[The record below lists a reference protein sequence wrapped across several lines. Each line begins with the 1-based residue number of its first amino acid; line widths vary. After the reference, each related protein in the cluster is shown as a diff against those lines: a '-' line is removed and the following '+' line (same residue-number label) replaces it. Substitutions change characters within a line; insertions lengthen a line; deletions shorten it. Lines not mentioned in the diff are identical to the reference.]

1 MQRGFADKE
10 TDRQMDICGCRV
22 AFATENFDK
31 LQNCGWD
38 TESGVEPMF
47 WTSIIFIPLF
57 YILNFCL
64 YFSHDERQ
72 AISNQTNPDGFHKYF
87 TKATE
92 MSPGV
97 SIQGK

>member
-1 MQRGFADKE
+1 MN
-10 TDRQMDICGCRV
+10 RQTDICDCRA
-22 AFATENFDK
+22 AFVTENFNK

-57 YILNFCL
+57 YILNLCL